1 MTPPST
7 DIGQDSIIWG
17 LEPSGRFTIRS
28 AYLLLKEL
36 QGETPEQRWKGVWNW
51 QGPNKLIGWRP
62 SNEGWFTLSTDG
74 SLRSPTKLA
83 AAGGVIRTDTG
94 CFVKAFAANLGSCSI
109 TRAEMRAI
117 VDGLQLAW
125 SLGIRRIKVQ
135 SDSMSAI
142 SILAKVSELD
152 HQHAALVLQF
162 KELCSRQWDVHL
174 SHIYREA
181 NYAADYLA
189 NLGHSF
195 SYGLHL
201 FDYPDRDLS
210 HWLHYDL
217 IGVSLPRL
225 VRTPNN
231 I

>member
-1 MTPPST
+1 
-7 DIGQDSIIWG
+7 
-17 LEPSGRFTIRS
+17 
-28 AYLLLKEL
+28 
-36 QGETPEQRWKGVWNW
+36 
-51 QGPNKLIGWRP
+51 
-62 SNEGWFTLSTDG
+62 
-74 SLRSPTKLA
+74 
-83 AAGGVIRTDTG
+83 
-94 CFVKAFAANLGSCSI
+94 
-109 TRAEMRAI
+109 MRAI

-152 HQHAALVLQF
+152 HQ
-162 KELCSRQWDVHL
+162 
-174 SHIYREA
+174 HIYREA